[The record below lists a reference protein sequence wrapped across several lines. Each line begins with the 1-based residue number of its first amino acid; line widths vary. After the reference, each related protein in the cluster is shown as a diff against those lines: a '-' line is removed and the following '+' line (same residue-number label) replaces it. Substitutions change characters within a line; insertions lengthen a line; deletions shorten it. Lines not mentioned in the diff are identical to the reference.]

1 MEVNVK
7 FLLRIRTISFILV
20 IVSLTLA
27 GCAPAIGEQPT
38 PSPTDEPTLPVQ
50 PTQPLDPSMV
60 NIALSDLSRN
70 TAPSVAESQLKEL
83 VAGNNA
89 FALNFYQAVRHQEG
103 NLFYSPF
110 SLSLA
115 LAMTY
120 AGALG
125 VTADQMADTMKFM
138 LPPDQLHPAFNMLDL
153 ELARRSAA
161 VDDEGEAIPF
171 QLNIANSAWA
181 QEGYPFLQ
189 EYLDTL
195 ALNYGSGVYLVDYMQ
210 DAEAARQTINE
221 WVSEK
226 TEEKIQDLI
235 PPGAIDFYTRLVL
248 ANAIYFKANWLYPF
262 MEEMTREG
270 TFTLLDGGQVNVDMM
285 SFSLPESLRY
295 TQGRGYQAVELPY
308 VGGEVAMTIIVPEQG
323 YFSEFEA
330 ALNAALLE
338 SILDELEYKNVQL
351 SMPKFEF
358 ESEFFLQDVLKE
370 MGMPAAF
377 DPELADFSGMD
388 GNRDLYI
395 DEVIH
400 KAYVG
405 VDEEGTEAAAATA
418 VIIRAVSMPITDVEL
433 VIDQPFISVIRDI
446 PTASVLFTG
455 RVLNPVE

>member
-7 FLLRIRTISFILV
+7 FVPRIRTFSIILV
-20 IVSLTLA
+20 IVSLMLT
-27 GCAPAIGEQPT
+27 GCAPAVVEQPT
-38 PSPTDEPTLPVQ
+38 PSPTDESTLPVQ
-50 PTQPLDPSMV
+50 STQPPDPSMV

-70 TAPSVAESQLKEL
+70 TAPSVVESQLNEL
-83 VAGNNA
+83 VAGNTVFA
-89 FALNFYQAVRHQEG
+89 FDFYQAVRQQGG

-120 AGALG
+120 AGARG
-125 VTADQMADTMKFM
+125 ETAQQMADTMKFL
-138 LPPDQLHPAFNMLDL
+138 LPPEQLHPAFNLLDL
-153 ELARRSAA
+153 ELARRSAE
-161 VDDEGEAIPF
+161 VVDEGEAIPF

-189 EYLDTL
+189 EYLDIL
-195 ALNYGSGVYLVDYMQ
+195 ALNYGSGVYLVDYTL
-210 DAEAARQTINE
+210 DAEAARQEIND

-235 PPGAIDFYTRLVL
+235 PAGALDFYTRLVL

-262 MEEMTREG
+262 VEDLTREG
-270 TFTLLDGGQVNVDMM
+270 TFTLLDGGQVTVDMM
-285 SFSLPESLRY
+285 SLSLPESIRY
-295 TQGRGYQAVELPY
+295 SQGNGYQAVELPY
-308 VGGEVAMTIIVPEQG
+308 VGGEVAMTILIPDKG
-323 YFSEFEA
+323 NFMEFEA
-330 ALNAALLE
+330 SLDAALLQ

-358 ESEFFLQDVLKE
+358 ESEFFLQDVLRD

-377 DPELADFSGMD
+377 EPGLADLSGMD
-388 GNRDLYI
+388 GSRDLYI

-418 VIIRAVSMPITDVEL
+418 VIIRAVSMPITDIEL
-433 VIDQPFISVIRDI
+433 VIDQPFIFVIRDI

-455 RVLNPVE
+455 RVLNPIE